1 MKPNRNIAAALMLSA
16 VLSFALSSCEG
27 GGGNE
32 PAPAPP
38 LIVAELN
45 SFPAG
50 YIPTGFNSGAVVAV
64 LDISSG
70 AIVTT
75 ASVVMNGTTLNYDA
89 TKQYYEGSVVVAPG
103 GSVNLSVTASGMTYT
118 ASTNQ
123 FTSYPAIS
131 EPMSGSTLSSS
142 VSNTVTWS
150 GGAPTANASYGVVI
164 LDAAHPNSSLIWP
177 LDQAIQDVPIG
188 TTSYAIPAASITAGN
203 RLMVVGISTS
213 GVVIPNAALGSIL
226 VVAGFSYVPVTVTGL
241 PLTSRASGTTN
252 PMLGV
257 VWSGTE
263 FVAVGHQGTIL
274 ASPDGITWTSR
285 TSGTTNYLSDVAWS
299 GTQFVAVGGQI
310 LTSPDGITWTSRTSP
325 GCTPTGCKLN
335 RAAWS
340 GTLFVA
346 VGDAGTILTSPDGIT
361 WTSRTSPGCTPT
373 GCKLNRAAWSGT
385 LFVAVGDAG
394 TILTSPDGITWT
406 SRTSGVSHDLTD
418 VTWSGTQF
426 VVVGSQFGRATIRT
440 SPDGITW
447 GPQVILISP
456 LLDGL
461 YGVTWSGTQFVAVG
475 ARGSILT
482 SSDGITWISMISGTI
497 NQLYGVVWSG
507 TEFVAVGAE
516 GTILTSPD
524 GVTWTLEASG
534 TAITL
539 YRAGWSGTEVL
550 IVGENGTILTS
561 P

>member
-361 WTSRTSPGCTPT
+361 WTSRTS
-373 GCKLNRAAWSGT
+373 
-385 LFVAVGDAG
+385 
-394 TILTSPDGITWT
+394 
-406 SRTSGVSHDLTD
+406 GVSHDLTD